1 MSSMQTPFV
10 CIALAR
16 LRRGVLVCCWLIALS
31 LIAQLL
37 VWATAMFTDVRHH
50 TVLVQA
56 SASPLIVN
64 QAEKVPQNA
73 PAISTSDKSEAV
85 ATVARTTP
93 AATGMKV
100 PDANRVPSK
109 YDRMMK
115 TTSDFA
121 AGIGMLAI
129 IALLPLLAVGAIM
142 GAGSATPGVEH
153 AVSAFT
159 WSIILAMLILPLG
172 EMIGLPVKEGA
183 LYVYSN
189 MTHQVDAAHSVDDG
203 WASPTFYARFAVLP
217 LACIVAV
224 AIIGLRFCAGVG
236 AGMPVVES
244 MRLDPVLE
252 REAANITPGSLH
264 GGRGAAALRGVAMG
278 NGNGNGNGNG
288 HSAAPASPPRQ
299 MVAAG
304 AGAPPPG
311 PGMMQPSPGV
321 APKRLI

>member
-10 CIALAR
+10 GIALAR

-37 VWATAMFTDVRHH
+37 VWATAMFTDVRHQ
-50 TVLVQA
+50 TILVQA
-56 SASPLIVN
+56 SAPLIVN
-64 QAEKVPQNA
+64 QAEKASQNS
-73 PAISTSDKSEAV
+73 PAISTSDKSEPV

-93 AATGMKV
+93 AATGIKV

-115 TTSDFA
+115 TASDFA

-189 MTHQVDAAHSVDDG
+189 MTHQVNAAHSVDDG

-224 AIIGLRFCAGVG
+224 AIIGLRFCAGVQ
-236 AGMPVVES
+236 AGMPVVEN
-244 MRLDPVLE
+244 MKLDPVLE
-252 REAANITPGSLH
+252 REAANMSPSSLH
-264 GGRGAAALRGVAMG
+264 GGRGAAALRGVAL
-278 NGNGNGNGNG
+278 GNGNGNG
-288 HSAAPASPPRQ
+288 HNTAPASPPRQ